1 MGFNSFARSVMVCAA
16 FAIAAGPANAQ
27 ATGQNG
33 GQSGVELQKGTNRA
47 DYGAW
52 SMICET
58 PAGASA
64 EQCALTQF
72 AIADDRP
79 EMGIAISVLKTADRK
94 KRLMRILVPLGVW
107 LYDGVDLYVDN
118 NSIGRTYFTRCYV
131 EGCNADV
138 VIEDELLKVLRAG
151 KDAVFAFKE
160 SPDQENRIGIPI
172 DLGGFGAGYDAL
184 P

>member
-1 MGFNSFARSVMVCAA
+1 MGFNSFARVVLAA
-16 FAIAAGPANAQ
+16 AAIAVSGSQVNAQ
-27 ATGQNG
+27 TP
-33 GQSGVELQKGTNRA
+33 GVELQKGTNRS

-58 PAGASA
+58 PAGAAA

-79 EMGIAISVLKTADRK
+79 EMGIAISVLKTADRQ

-107 LYDGVDLYVDN
+107 LYDGVDLYVDGT
-118 NSIGRTYFTRCYV
+118 SIGRTYFTRCYV

-138 VIEDELLKVLRAG
+138 VIEDELLKILRAG

-172 DLGGFGAGYDAL
+172 DLSGFGSGYDAL